1 MLFTPPSTPPFFKFN
16 VNLLILTVF
25 IMLMFHVSSVYYVTF
40 PLGGQERTCPTV
52 VVLLSAYQNDC
63 PNFDHVQR

>member
-1 MLFTPPSTPPFFKFN
+1 
-16 VNLLILTVF
+16 
-25 IMLMFHVSSVYYVTF
+25 MLMFHVSSVYYVTF